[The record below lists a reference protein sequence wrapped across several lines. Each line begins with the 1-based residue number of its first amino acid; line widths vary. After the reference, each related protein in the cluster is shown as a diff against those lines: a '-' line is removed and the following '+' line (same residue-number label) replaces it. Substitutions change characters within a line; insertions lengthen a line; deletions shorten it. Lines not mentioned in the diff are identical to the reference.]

1 MLGVVL
7 RGVGV
12 LAGGPLEVGS
22 GRVLVT
28 ASKQEPPSV
37 PSIELSLFCKLQH
50 LPGRQPPAATRHF
63 GFSAVQYDHIS
74 LCTERVSC

>member
-7 RGVGV
+7 RRVGV
-12 LAGGPLEVGS
+12 LAGGSLEVGS

-37 PSIELSLFCKLQH
+37 PGTELSLCCKLQIFAGQTTSGCH
-50 LPGRQPPAATRHF
+50 KALRILN
-63 GFSAVQYDHIS
+63 SAV
-74 LCTERVSC
+74 